1 MTAHIQLPI
10 GFAKTFDAVSLH
22 AAQDVAVRKHLEEY
36 GVIDRDFAEQGGL
49 PCGKVRNLGQRI
61 RNLRL
66 QGMKIETDT
75 ATDPANCHYR
85 LVDRPSLQD
94 IYDQ

>member
-1 MTAHIQLPI
+1 MTQLAI
-10 GFAKTFDAVSLH
+10 DFARTFDAMSLH
-22 AAQDVAVRKHLEEY
+22 AEQDLAVKKHLEEY
-36 GVIDRDFAEQGGL
+36 RVIDRDFAEQGGL

-66 QGMKIETDT
+66 EGMNIATDT
-75 ATDPANCHYR
+75 RTDPANCHYR
-85 LVDRPSLQD
+85 LVQQPSLQD